1 MQTAFV
7 KNYLS
12 ILLLSSIC
20 FISVFSAIWIRIDPD
35 SAEAVKAR
43 DRIAK
48 ELIRRV
54 VATEFAF
61 KRLDPAPYTT
71 EYRIRFTGSMP
82 IPGIL
87 ETCQGDLI
95 CYPSG
100 HKVVHNAGCS

>member
-1 MQTAFV
+1 MQAAFV
-7 KNYLS
+7 KSYLS

-48 ELIRRV
+48 ELNRRV

-61 KRLDPAPYTT
+61 KRLDVSEDYHNYSSA
-71 EYRIRFTGSMP
+71 
-82 IPGIL
+82 
-87 ETCQGDLI
+87 ETFFSFFLKFK
-95 CYPSG
+95 Y
-100 HKVVHNAGCS
+100 